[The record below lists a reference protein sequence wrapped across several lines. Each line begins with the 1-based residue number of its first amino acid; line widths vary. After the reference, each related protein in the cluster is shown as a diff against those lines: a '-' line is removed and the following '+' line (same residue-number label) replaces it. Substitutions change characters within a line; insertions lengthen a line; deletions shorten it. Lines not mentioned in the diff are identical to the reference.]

1 MQMLVLGRTGTGK
14 TYRVNKIIE
23 EYKGKVLFCDPTSNF
38 QGIQDIRQITNRK
51 IDYINLDFSNN
62 DFDVL
67 TEYLFQIY
75 QQNKYPHRLLLVI
88 DESDL
93 LCRTFSDSMERI
105 ATKSRRF
112 FDVIY
117 ISQRPSLLRT
127 TNGYVVATQC
137 DEYMLFLMRD
147 IDYQCVTKN
156 FGLEIT
162 DEMKAWLNNKY
173 HYIISNGLASRGFNA
188 KGEFVKLFG
197 WVEDKNVARGR
208 GENQKD

>member
-14 TYRVNKIIE
+14 TFRVNRVIE
-23 EYKGKVLFCDPTSNF
+23 EYKGKVLFCDPTFNF

-67 TEYLFQIY
+67 VEYLFQLY

-88 DESDL
+88 DEADL
-93 LCRTFSDSMERI
+93 LCRTFSDCMERI

-137 DEYMLFLMRD
+137 DRYMLFAMRD
-147 IDYQCVTKN
+147 IDYNVCIKH

-162 DEMKAWLNNKY
+162 DAMKEFLAEKY
-173 HYIISNGLASRGFNA
+173 NYIITDGMQYVGYDKVGKAI
-188 KGEFVKLFG
+188 KTFG
-197 WVEDKNVARGR
+197 GVQNVARGR

>member
-14 TYRVNKIIE
+14 TFRVNKIIE
-23 EYKGKVLFCDPTSNF
+23 EYKGKVLFCDPTYNF

-51 IDYINLDFSNN
+51 IDYINLDFGNN

-67 TEYLFQIY
+67 TEYLFQMY

-88 DESDL
+88 DEADL

-105 ATKSRRF
+105 STKSRRF

-137 DEYMLFLMRD
+137 DRYMLFAMRD
-147 IDYQCVTKN
+147 IDYTVCVKH

-162 DEMKAWLNNKY
+162 DEMKEFLNNKY
-173 HYIISNGLASRGFNA
+173 YYIITDGMQYVGYD
-188 KGEFVKLFG
+188 KDGKPVKTFG
-197 WVEDKNVARGR
+197 GVLSVARG
-208 GENQKD
+208 GTENKTD